1 MKFKSQEISVI
12 NNAIKLQE
20 RMKAEVEFKDMAD
33 INLKDNEQ
41 FIEPITEII
50 NKYAK
55 EVE

>member
-1 MKFKSQEISVI
+1 MNFKSQEISVI

-50 NKYAK
+50 NQYAK

>member
-12 NNAIKLQE
+12 NNAIKLQT
-20 RMKAEVEFKDMAD
+20 RMKTEVEFKDMKD

-50 NKYAK
+50 NQYAK
-55 EVE
+55 EVK

>member
-12 NNAIKLQE
+12 NNAIKLQA
-20 RMKAEVEFKDMAD
+20 RMKTEVEFKDMKD

-50 NKYAK
+50 NRYAK